1 MKKIIFLI
9 LLLLVVTSFMAACE
23 KKESDV
29 MINSQK
35 QASEAVADVGKD
47 VDNLEAT
54 MKDIN
59 SDLG

>member
-1 MKKIIFLI
+1 MKKMIFLI
-9 LLLLVVTSFMAACE
+9 LLLLVVTSFIAACE

-29 MINSQK
+29 MINNQK
-35 QASEAVADVGKD
+35 QASEAVADVGRD